1 MIRISK
7 NAFKDSTKLC
17 HLHKTLQPHRNFGL
31 HIPDP
36 CDGSDHCTPCPG
48 HTLAHISFR
57 NGIDV
62 FYLLASI
69 HIKNLQPSS
78 YYIPKLNPMRGGL
91 SIKEIINF
99 RGKEEEPFL
108 LVFVVKQ
115 ERCGG
120 ERCYKDQME
129 PEDCS

>member
-1 MIRISK
+1 MNPQFREVNKTKVGIFRYKRKYLSVFAIYGNLFQMLNTWFVNILKIYLQIQTKVLIRISK

-62 FYLLASI
+62 FYLLASR
-69 HIKNLQPSS
+69 
-78 YYIPKLNPMRGGL
+78 YTY
-91 SIKEIINF
+91 
-99 RGKEEEPFL
+99 
-108 LVFVVKQ
+108 
-115 ERCGG
+115 
-120 ERCYKDQME
+120 
-129 PEDCS
+129 